1 MLLEYKAELHLSS
14 IARLHSRMISYST
27 IAQMG
32 EECLY
37 HCYKSLSELDS
48 TFGFVW
54 VDGNE
59 KLVGFALGTTDS
71 GSARKAM
78 FRSMKLSDR
87 IKICLYS
94 LGSIGNLLN
103 IIDTVFFI
111 NSFASKNKIS
121 AEWLAWITDI
131 HDKKSSMAALET
143 YKATRKY
150 FAERGITYFWCQ
162 ADKRTKTHQFLS
174 HFKNIHKKSLL
185 QNYIFTIK
193 TG

>member
-14 IARLHSRMISYST
+14 VARLHSRMISYTT

-37 HCYKSLSELDS
+37 HCYQSLSELDG

-54 VDGNE
+54 VDDHE
-59 KLVGFALGTTDS
+59 KLVGFSMGTMDS
-71 GSARKAM
+71 RSARKAM
-78 FRSMKLSDR
+78 FRSLKFSDKV
-87 IKICLYS
+87 KIVLYS
-94 LGSIGNLLN
+94 IGSIENLLN
-103 IIDTVFFI
+103 IIDTVFVI
-111 NSFASKNKIS
+111 NPFASKNKID

-131 HDKKSSMAALET
+131 HDPKSSMAALET

-150 FAERGITYFWCQ
+150 FADQGITHFWCQ
-162 ADKRTKTHQFLS
+162 ADKRTKTHKFLS
-174 HFKNIHKKSLL
+174 HFRNIHKKSLF